1 MFNGTLRNPSQ
12 NLLLN
17 FNDTFSKGRNL
28 ICFWLQNQT
37 NLFFYQLT
45 QNKINDNTSWV
56 RVLYNFRTSD
66 CPGWQSRFLSMYRTR
81 KAKNILLRTAF
92 YNLCFWSK
100 LLFDPNCILLSAKD
114 FKYTLSV
121 IKCMHQNL
129 QWKTLWN
136 KTSSFCILVDWYV
149 KDHTMGWNYFCRSN
163 LSYIGLKNIWDVIQI
178 SIWNSKIK
186 K

>member
-1 MFNGTLRNPSQ
+1 MIIRLEYVFCTSLGHQIVLVDNHVFCQCTEHVRP
-12 NLLLN
+12 
-17 FNDTFSKGRNL
+17 K
-28 ICFWLQNQT
+28 I
-37 NLFFYQLT
+37 FFC
-45 QNKINDNTSWV
+45 V
-56 RVLYNFRTSD
+56 RHSITYV
-66 CPGWQSRFLSMYRTR
+66 
-81 KAKNILLRTAF
+81 
-92 YNLCFWSK
+92 
-100 LLFDPNCILLSAKD
+100 FDPNCFLIQIAFCFQQKD